1 MGGTLDNFTKIF
13 TIATGIA
20 MVGLVLYNGDAAVKI
35 IGAAS
40 SGLNNYIG
48 TARGERAER
57 AK

>member
-35 IGAAS
+35 VKAAS
-40 SGLNNYIG
+40 DGLNSYVA
-48 TARGERAER
+48 TSRGERA
-57 AK
+57 K